1 MPGNGGKR
9 VGVIGAGMVG
19 VCAASYLQRDGHQV
33 FLIEAGEPGHGAS
46 FGNAGALNASSV
58 TPVSMPGVMWKV
70 PGWLF
75 DPLGPLSLRW
85 RYLPVI
91 APWLVRFIRAGTP
104 EKVHAQARALRPLVG
119 STLEALMPL
128 VRDAGAEDLV
138 HRRGHLYVYRS
149 PQGPEKERLAWE
161 LRREN
166 GVEIDEFD
174 ADELRQLE
182 PTLSRDYQRGILVRE
197 NGHTSNPL
205 GLVQR
210 LLEHVLR
217 SGGELVRARA
227 HGFRLEGSR
236 LGAILTDRGE
246 MAADAAVVCAG
257 AWSKPLA
264 AALGDRIPL
273 ETERG
278 YHLMI
283 RDPEVMPRIPTA
295 DGDGKFVATPMDTGL
310 RFAGT
315 VELAGLEAPPDW
327 RRARILLEQGRKM
340 LPGLAADYPE
350 ERLSLWMGHRPSLP
364 ELVAGAGA
372 IERHARRDLRLW
384 PRPCRHDFGA
394 DDRQGGRRSCQRPS
408 AVDRYYAFPIIA
420 VRLSFSFKAKS
431 SFTQR
436 KSLILF
442 ASLVGLRFAYPAR
455 LISRNAGMLAA
466 VNFVRCRTG

>member
-1 MPGNGGKR
+1 MPKR

-19 VCAASYLQRDGHQV
+19 VCAASWLQRDGHEV
-33 FLIEAGEPGHGAS
+33 FLVEPGEPGHGAS

-75 DPLGPLSLRW
+75 DPVGPLSLRW
-85 RYLPVI
+85 SYLPTV
-91 APWLVRFIRAGTP
+91 APWLWRFVHAGTT

-119 STLEALMPL
+119 ATLDALMPL

-149 PQGPEKERLAWE
+149 PDGPEKERLAWE

-182 PTLSRDYQRGILVRE
+182 PALSRDYVRGLLVRE

-210 LLEHVLR
+210 LLKHVLR
-217 SGGELVRARA
+217 SGGRLERARA
-227 HGFRLEGSR
+227 LGFRLDGGR
-236 LGAILTDRGE
+236 LAAIRTDAGDI
-246 MAADAAVVCAG
+246 AADAAIICAG

-264 AALGDRIPL
+264 ASLGDKVPL

-278 YHLMI
+278 YHLMV

-295 DGDGKFVATPMDTGL
+295 DADGKFVATPMDTGL

-315 VELAGLEAPPDW
+315 VELAGLKAPPDW

-340 LPGLAADYPE
+340 LPGLAAEHAED
-350 ERLSLWMGHRPSLP
+350 RISVWMGHRPSLP
-364 ELVAGAGA
+364 DSLPVLGASRATPDIVYAFGHGHVGMTAAPMTGRLVADLVTGRPPA
-372 IERHARRDLRLW
+372 IDIVPFAPSR
-384 PRPCRHDFGA
+384 FG
-394 DDRQGGRRSCQRPS
+394 
-408 AVDRYYAFPIIA
+408 
-420 VRLSFSFKAKS
+420 
-431 SFTQR
+431 
-436 KSLILF
+436 
-442 ASLVGLRFAYPAR
+442 
-455 LISRNAGMLAA
+455 
-466 VNFVRCRTG
+466 

>member
-1 MPGNGGKR
+1 MPRR

-19 VCAASYLQRDGHQV
+19 VCVASWLQRDGHDV
-33 FLIEAGEPGHGAS
+33 FIVEAGEPGQGAS

-85 RYLPVI
+85 SYLPVV
-91 APWLVRFIRAGTP
+91 APWLWRFVRAGTI
-104 EKVHAQARALRPLVG
+104 ETVHAQARALRPLVG
-119 STLEALMPL
+119 ATLEALTPL

-138 HRRGHLYVYRS
+138 HRLGHLYVYRS
-149 PQGPEKERLAWE
+149 PQGPQKERLAWE

-166 GVEIDEFD
+166 GVEIDQFD

-182 PTLSRDYQRGILVRE
+182 PALSRDYVRGILVRE

-210 LLEHVLR
+210 LLDHVLR
-217 SGGELVRARA
+217 SGGRLERAQA
-227 HGFRLEGSR
+227 LGFRLDGRRLAAIRTSEGD
-236 LGAILTDRGE
+236 I
-246 MAADAAVVCAG
+246 AADAAVVCAG

-264 AALGDRIPL
+264 ASLGDKVPL

-295 DGDGKFVATPMDTGL
+295 DADGKFVATAMDTGL

-315 VELAGLEAPPDW
+315 VELAGLKAPPDW

-340 LPGLAADYPE
+340 LPGLAADHAE
-350 ERLSLWMGHRPSLP
+350 DRLSVWMGHRPSLP
-364 ELVAGAGA
+364 DSLPALG
-372 IERHARRDLRLW
+372 
-384 PRPCRHDFGA
+384 
-394 DDRQGGRRSCQRPS
+394 PS
-408 AVDRYYAFPIIA
+408 SATPDVIYA
-420 VRLSFSFKAKS
+420 
-431 SFTQR
+431 
-436 KSLILF
+436 
-442 ASLVGLRFAYPAR
+442 
-455 LISRNAGMLAA
+455 
-466 VNFVRCRTG
+466 